1 MATMWQDVR
10 YGIRMLLKSPGMT
23 AIAVLAIALG
33 VGANTAIFSVVNAVL
48 LRPLPFTQPDRLVRV
63 FGTNVKKGVNSN
75 PTSYLNFVDWRD
87 QSHAFEQMVAYGE
100 GTATLTGIGTPEQ
113 IEGATISASVFPM
126 LGVNPILGRTFT
138 SDEEQP
144 GKTHV
149 VVISE
154 GLWRRRFGADPGI
167 IGRTIMVGGDS
178 TTVVGIMP
186 QSFKF
191 PVTSNNLEFWTPIDP
206 ASPYNTER
214 GSNYLS
220 VAARLK
226 TDATL
231 AQAQSEMDTIAQ
243 RLEQEYPTNNT
254 GRGIRLESMHEATV
268 GNVRPALLVLL
279 GAVGCV
285 LLIACANVANLLLA
299 RANRRHREIAVRTAL
314 GATRGRIA
322 RQLLTES
329 VLLAAVGGTF
339 GLLIAAWG
347 MDFLIAGVPANLP
360 RVEEISL
367 DWRVLLFTFSV
378 SILTGLIFGLA
389 PAVVTSKID
398 LNESLKEGGRTGSE
412 GARRNRVRNILVVTE
427 IAISLMLL
435 IGAGLL
441 LKSFERLRQVNP
453 GFSPERVVTMSF
465 ALPGTKYKTHEQQ
478 SQFFQQLLA
487 RVGELSGVEAAGIV
501 DPLPLSNNMWQ
512 NIFTVE
518 GHPTLAP
525 GDRLI
530 ASARIT
536 SAEYMRAMQ
545 IPLVRG
551 RMLTERDNK
560 DAQKVMLI
568 NETLARHFFPGED
581 PLGKRATVSLAPEF
595 TCEIVGIV
603 GDVKH
608 RSLDAEAGP
617 EFYVTYLQAPTP
629 SASLVVRTK
638 TDEMNAVIP
647 AIRNVLA
654 QLDPDQP
661 IADVRTMNGLLA
673 ESTASRRF
681 NMLLLGIFALMA
693 LVLTG
698 VGIYGVM
705 SYSVMQRSHEIGI
718 RMALGAQSRD
728 VFRLVV
734 GQGMMLA
741 LIGVVMGIIGALAM
755 TRIMAS
761 LLYGV
766 SAVDPVVFASVP
778 LLVGAIALMAC
789 YIPARKAM
797 RLDPLRALHYE

>member
-1 MATMWQDVR
+1 
-10 YGIRMLLKSPGMT
+10 
-23 AIAVLAIALG
+23 
-33 VGANTAIFSVVNAVL
+33 
-48 LRPLPFTQPDRLVRV
+48 V
-63 FGTNVKKGVNSN
+63 FGTNVKKGVNNN

-87 QSHAFEQMVAYGE
+87 QSHVFEQMAAYSQ
-100 GTATLTGIGTPEQ
+100 GTAALTGMGAPEQ
-113 IEGATISASVFPM
+113 IEGVTVSASIFPM

-167 IGRTIMVGGDS
+167 IGRAIILGGDS
-178 TTVVGIMP
+178 MMVVGVMP

-191 PVTSNNLEFWTPIDP
+191 PVTSDNLEFWTPIDS
-206 ASPYNTER
+206 ATSYNTER

-226 TDATL
+226 PNVTL
-231 AQAQSEMDTIAQ
+231 AEAQSEMEAIAQ
-243 RLEQEYPTNNT
+243 RLEQQYPSNNT
-254 GRGIRLESMHEATV
+254 GRGIRLESMYEATV

-329 VLLAAVGGTF
+329 VLLAGMGGTL

-347 MDFLIAGVPANLP
+347 MDFLVALIPANLP
-360 RVEEISL
+360 RANEISL
-367 DWRVLLFTFSV
+367 DWRVLLFTFGV

-389 PAVVTSKID
+389 PALVTSKID

-412 GARRNRVRNILVVTE
+412 GARRNRVRNLLVVSE

-441 LKSFERLRQVNP
+441 IKSFERLRQVNP
-453 GFSPERVVTMSF
+453 GFNPARVVSMSL
-465 ALPGTKYKTHEQQ
+465 ALPDTKYKTQEQQ

-487 RVGELSGVEAAGIV
+487 RVSQLSGVESAGII

-512 NIFTVE
+512 NIFTIE
-518 GHPTLAP
+518 GHPPLEL

-530 ASARIT
+530 AGARVT
-536 SAEYMRAMQ
+536 SPEYMRAMQ
-545 IPLVRG
+545 IPLIRG
-551 RMLTERDNK
+551 RALTERDNK

-568 NETLARHFFPGED
+568 NETLARRFFPGED
-581 PLGKRATVSLAPEF
+581 PLGKRATVSLAPDF

-603 GDVKH
+603 GDVKY

-617 EFYVTYLQAPTP
+617 EFYVSYMQAPP
-629 SASLVVRTK
+629 VSASLVIRTK
-638 TDEMNAVIP
+638 TEETNAVIP
-647 AIRNVLA
+647 AIRDVLA

-661 IADVRTMNGLLA
+661 IADVRTMNALIA
-673 ESTASRRF
+673 ESTESRRF
-681 NMLLLGIFALMA
+681 NMLLLGIFAMMA
-693 LVLTG
+693 LVLAG

-705 SYSVMQRSHEIGI
+705 SYSVTQRSHEIGI
-718 RMALGAQSRD
+718 RIALGAQSRD

-734 GQGMMLA
+734 GHGMTLA
-741 LIGVVMGIIGALAM
+741 LIGIVLGVMGALAV

-766 SAVDPVVFASVP
+766 SAIDPVVFACVP
-778 LLVGAIALMAC
+778 LLVAVIALLAC
-789 YIPARKAM
+789 YIPARKATKV
-797 RLDPLRALHYE
+797 DPLTALHYE